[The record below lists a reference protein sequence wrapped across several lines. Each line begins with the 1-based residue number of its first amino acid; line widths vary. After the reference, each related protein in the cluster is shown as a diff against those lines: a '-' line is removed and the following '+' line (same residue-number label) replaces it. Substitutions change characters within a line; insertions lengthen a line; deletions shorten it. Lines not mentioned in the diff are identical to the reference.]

1 MASFLA
7 DYEDA
12 TNTIDNVVS
21 TQLSSVMNWTN
32 IPGNLS
38 KVVSSSAGFAW
49 GYGSSANVW
58 ICQLPCSG
66 NWSSVDIS
74 KFGLTSILDIVT
86 DNTTVYV
93 LGLDQRAAAILLS
106 APASNTGTFTGIKVG
121 FDAKEIF
128 STHSFV
134 WAQDSS
140 NAKQRCAKPCTMANW
155 TANPDVSIKI
165 TSSSDSSLYGID
177 SKGTAMKSDEGLQTG
192 WSPISDLA
200 GVQVEDVIGDADT
213 LGLYGLDK
221 TSTLFKV
228 QNGSILPQPTQ
239 GYSPSHLSIDPV
251 SKQMWMTS
259 DTPGQYG
266 NIFTKLENP
275 DYSTITNTIQP
286 LDKKRDEIVSDVTK
300 EYNTQTQVMTVNK
313 QVNDVVT
320 YFKKMFNLDRDTG
333 TKGKVQAAHLEEQI
347 RSTQVQLDLINK
359 TQPLIQKF
367 LILLAIVAA
376 IYIVGTFLGWVLHI
390 IATVVL
396 IGGAIYIL
404 KFS

>member
-38 KVVSSSAGFAW
+38 KVVSSAAGFAW
-49 GYGSSANVW
+49 GYDSTANVW

-66 NWSSVDIS
+66 NWSSVNIS
-74 KFGLTSILDIVT
+74 QFGLNPILDIVA
-86 DNTTVYV
+86 DNTTIYI
-93 LGLDQRAAAILLS
+93 LGLTSGGSTLLLS
-106 APASNTGTFTGIKVG
+106 APANNTGTFSEIKVP

-128 STHSFV
+128 STHSFI
-134 WAQDSS
+134 WGQDAS
-140 NAKQRCAKPCTMANW
+140 NVKQRCAKPCTMANW
-155 TANPDVSIKI
+155 SSNPDVTVKI

-192 WSPISDLA
+192 WSPISELA
-200 GVQVEDVIGDADT
+200 GAQVQGVIGDVDT
-213 LGLYGLDK
+213 SAVYGLDK
-221 TSTLFKV
+221 MSTLFKV
-228 QNGSILPQPTQ
+228 QDGHMIPQPTQ
-239 GYSPSHLSIDPV
+239 GYTPSHISIEPT
-251 SKQMWMTS
+251 KQQMWMTS

-266 NIFTKLENP
+266 NVFTKLENP
-275 DYSTITNTIQP
+275 DYSTIVNTIQP

-300 EYNTQTQVMTVNK
+300 EYNTQTEVMTVNK
-313 QVNDVVT
+313 QVTDVVN

-333 TKGKVQAAHLEEQI
+333 KKGKVQAAHLEEQI
-347 RSTQVQLDLINK
+347 RSTQVQLDMISS
-359 TQPLIQKF
+359 TQPIIQKF
-367 LILLAIVAA
+367 LVLLAIVAG

-390 IATVVL
+390 IAIVVL
-396 IGGAIYIL
+396 VGGAFYIL
-404 KFS
+404 KSS

>member
-38 KVVSSSAGFAW
+38 KVVSSAAGFAW
-49 GYGSSANVW
+49 GYDSSANVW

-74 KFGLTSILDIVT
+74 QFKLTPILDIVA
-86 DNTTVYV
+86 DNTTVYI
-93 LGLDQRAAAILLS
+93 LGLESDGATMLLS
-106 APASNTGTFTGIKVG
+106 APANNTGTFTSIKVP

-128 STHSFV
+128 STHSFI
-134 WAQDSS
+134 WGQDSS
-140 NAKQRCAKPCTMANW
+140 NVKQRCAKPCTMANW
-155 TANPDVSIKI
+155 SSNPDVTVKI

-177 SKGTAMKSDEGLQTG
+177 SKGAAMKSDEGLQTE

-200 GVQVEDVIGDADT
+200 GVQVQNVIGDADT

-228 QNGSILPQPTQ
+228 QDGHMLPEPTQ
-239 GYSPSHLSIDPV
+239 GYSPSHLSIDPT

-275 DYSTITNTIQP
+275 DYSTITNTVQP

-300 EYNTQTQVMTVNK
+300 EYNTQTEVMTVNK
-313 QVNDVVT
+313 QVSDVVN
-320 YFKKMFNLDRDTG
+320 YFKKMFNLDKDTG
-333 TKGKVQAAHLEEQI
+333 TKGKVQAAHLEQQI
-347 RSTQVQLDLINK
+347 RSTQVQLDLIDK
-359 TQPLIQKF
+359 TQPIIQKF
-367 LILLAIVAA
+367 LILLAIVAG
-376 IYIVGTFLGWVLHI
+376 IYIVGSFLGWVLHI

-396 IGGAIYIL
+396 IGGAFYIM

>member
-38 KVVSSSAGFAW
+38 KVVSSAAGFAW
-49 GYGSSANVW
+49 GYDSSANVW
-58 ICQLPCSG
+58 ICQLPCTG

-74 KFGLTSILDIVT
+74 QFKLTSILDIVT

-93 LGLDQRAAAILLS
+93 LGVAPDSSTMLLS
-106 APASNTGTFTGIKVG
+106 APASNTGTFTQIQVP

-128 STHSFV
+128 STHSFI
-134 WAQDSS
+134 WGQDSS
-140 NAKQRCAKPCTMANW
+140 NVKQRCAKPCTMSNW
-155 TANPDVSIKI
+155 SSNPDVTVKI

-200 GVQVEDVIGDADT
+200 GIPVQNIIGDADT

-228 QNGSILPQPTQ
+228 QNGHMLPEPTQ

-275 DYSTITNTIQP
+275 DYSTIVNTIQP

-313 QVNDVVT
+313 QVSDVVN
-320 YFKKMFNLDRDTG
+320 YFKKMFNLDKDTG
-333 TKGKVQAAHLEEQI
+333 KKGKVQAAHLEEQI

-367 LILLAIVAA
+367 LILLAIVAG
-376 IYIVGTFLGWVLHI
+376 IYIVGTFLGWILHI
-390 IATVVL
+390 IAIVVL
-396 IGGAIYIL
+396 IGGAVYIL

>member
-38 KVVSSSAGFAW
+38 KVVSSAAGFAW
-49 GYGSSANVW
+49 GYDSSANVW

-66 NWSSVDIS
+66 NWSSVNIS
-74 KFGLTSILDIVT
+74 QFGLTSILDIVA

-93 LGLDQRAAAILLS
+93 IGLASDNSTMLLS
-106 APASNTGTFTGIKVG
+106 APSSNTGTFTAIKVP

-128 STHSFV
+128 STHSFI
-134 WAQDSS
+134 WAQDAS

-155 TANPDVSIKI
+155 TANPDVTIKI

-200 GVQVEDVIGDADT
+200 GTQVENVIGDMDT
-213 LGLYGLDK
+213 SALYGLDNK
-221 TSTLFKV
+221 STLFKL

-275 DYSTITNTIQP
+275 DYSTIVNTIQP

-300 EYNTQTQVMTVNK
+300 EYNIQTQTMTVNK
-313 QVNDVVT
+313 QVNDVVS

-333 TKGKVQAAHLEEQI
+333 KKGKVQAAHLEEQI

-367 LILLAIVAA
+367 LILLAIVAG
-376 IYIVGTFLGWVLHI
+376 IYILGTFLGWILHI

-396 IGGAIYIL
+396 IGGAVYIL

>member
-38 KVVSSSAGFAW
+38 KVVSSAAGFAW
-49 GYGSSANVW
+49 GFDGSANVW
-58 ICQLPCSG
+58 ICQLPCTG

-74 KFGLTSILDIVT
+74 QFKLTSILDIVT
-86 DNTTVYV
+86 DNTTVYI
-93 LGLDQRAAAILLS
+93 LGTSGTTLLLS
-106 APASNTGTFTGIKVG
+106 APASNTGTFTQIQVP
-121 FDAKEIF
+121 FDANEIF
-128 STHSFV
+128 STHSFI
-134 WAQDSS
+134 WAQDAS
-140 NAKQRCAKPCTMANW
+140 NVKQRCAKPCTMANW
-155 TANPDVSIKI
+155 SSNPDVTVKI

-177 SKGTAMKSDEGLQTG
+177 SKGTAMKSDEGLQTA

-200 GVQVEDVIGDADT
+200 EVQVQNVIGDADT

-228 QNGSILPQPTQ
+228 QNGSMIPQPTQ

-300 EYNTQTQVMTVNK
+300 EYNTQTEVMTVNK
-313 QVNDVVT
+313 QVSDVVT
-320 YFKKMFNLDRDTG
+320 YFKRMFNLDKDTG
-333 TKGKVQAAHLEEQI
+333 KKGKVQASHLEEQI

-396 IGGAIYIL
+396 IGGAIYIM